1 MRKSFALL
9 SISLLWPCGCAYAS
23 GEVAGGD
30 PLFDAAATS
39 TSDGGRAGLA
49 TWTALYNDYFG
60 PTGQANCSSL
70 STSCHT
76 ASDQTGGG
84 TSGFVCAG
92 SKDAC
97 WQSMTMGT
105 GCDSAVKPC
114 PIVPSGG
121 TQDPTTTGLYKN
133 LRPMGL
139 MPLSGVTAR
148 TKGYVFAPM
157 DLARIS
163 QWIKEGAQDN

>member
-30 PLFDAAATS
+30 PLFDAAPPPV
-39 TSDGGRAGLA
+39 SDGGIAGAA

-60 PTGQANCSSL
+60 P
-70 STSCHT
+70 SCHT

-105 GCDSAVKPC
+105 GCDFAVKPC

-121 TQDPTTTGLYKN
+121 THDPTTTGLYKN
-133 LRPMGL
+133 LHKTDGTGS
-139 MPLSGVTAR
+139 MPQFGATMR
-148 TKGYVFAPM
+148 MKGYVFTPT
-157 DLARIS
+157 DLARIA